1 MILRMFRSSQ
11 YCIDIIQ
18 CQLVGD
24 LGMRTRPLCIHL
36 PHGHNLFGREICSQI
51 DVKSSQF
58 QFWGSKESFSV
69 FRLLIVSA
77 LCVLSPKAI
86 WNMYVSNIFPLHFIM
101 GHSQVLLNLN
111 FRSLTFMA
119 SHLTIVNFIRR
130 DFKLLNS
137 VIKTF
142 IIMFITFD
150 WYFIFLSDAIEASAN
165 RGKSG
170 NADEQSLTCE
180 DRNLE
185 PSLVEML
192 DGVIMLYHIAVHKQ
206 LSKVRSPV
214 VSKFH
219 KIRSWISYQNRWNI
233 N

>member
-1 MILRMFRSSQ
+1 
-11 YCIDIIQ
+11 
-18 CQLVGD
+18 
-24 LGMRTRPLCIHL
+24 
-36 PHGHNLFGREICSQI
+36 
-51 DVKSSQF
+51 
-58 QFWGSKESFSV
+58 
-69 FRLLIVSA
+69 
-77 LCVLSPKAI
+77 
-86 WNMYVSNIFPLHFIM
+86 MYVSNIFPLHFIM

-137 VIKTF
+137 VVKTF

-206 LSKVRSPV
+206 LSKVRSQG

-219 KIRSWISYQNRWNI
+219 KIRS
-233 N
+233 